1 MHPLG
6 GVNACLRTVQL
17 PSMPAATLVCP
28 CLLRLSAQHRRF
40 ACSDG
45 GRNKG
50 QAIVPF
56 RISFAGYA
64 MPAQQRHEA
73 SLVFLK
79 YQDKSNSHFPLSNYR
94 IVPVRA
100 LGLIN

>member
-1 MHPLG
+1 
-6 GVNACLRTVQL
+6 V
-17 PSMPAATLVCP
+17 PS
-28 CLLRLSAQHRRF
+28 
-40 ACSDG
+40 
-45 GRNKG
+45 
-50 QAIVPF
+50 

-100 LGLIN
+100 SGSDKLKIIVHVSYDCDKVSPEGTYSFSIER